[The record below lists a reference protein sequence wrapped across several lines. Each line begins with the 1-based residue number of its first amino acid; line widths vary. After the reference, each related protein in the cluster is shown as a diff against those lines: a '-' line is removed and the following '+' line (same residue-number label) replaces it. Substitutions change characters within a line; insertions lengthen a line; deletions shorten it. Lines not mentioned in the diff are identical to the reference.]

1 MTTMLYR
8 IALPILSFLLIL
20 PSTVVWWLERWR
32 AIAQTRLANLQH
44 ARRP

>member
-8 IALPILSFLLIL
+8 IALPILSALLIL
-20 PSTVVWWLERWR
+20 PSSAVWWLERWR
-32 AIAQTRLANLQH
+32 SADQTRLANIQH